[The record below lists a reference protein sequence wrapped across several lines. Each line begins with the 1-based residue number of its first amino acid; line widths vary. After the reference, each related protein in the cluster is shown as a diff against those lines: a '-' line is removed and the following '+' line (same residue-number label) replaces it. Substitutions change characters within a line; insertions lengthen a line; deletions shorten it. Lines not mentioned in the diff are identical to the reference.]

1 MKRYVY
7 GALFLF
13 FATLTLL
20 LFAQTSTMSGTTSS
34 NSDPS
39 SEQDKKSVPT
49 EFAGISLGMSMEEV
63 QNKLKGNGLFWYRGE
78 ADVSLLPRP
87 NESLIEAAGL
97 SYIKRALFQFYD
109 GKLFIMIFIM
119 NEKMIDHYTIF
130 TNFQNKY
137 GKFTSFSP
145 SEIIW
150 QDDATRVSIERP
162 LAIKYIDLKVYN
174 ELIAQGQQLESY
186 EKMLLDDFLDQF

>member
-1 MKRYVY
+1 MKRTILSILL
-7 GALFLF
+7 ALLAFCIT
-13 FATLTLL
+13 A
-20 LFAQTSTMSGTTSS
+20 
-34 NSDPS
+34 
-39 SEQDKKSVPT
+39 QDKNTKSPDTEKKTVPR
-49 EFAGISLGMSMEEV
+49 EFSGISLGMSMEEV
-63 QNKLKGNGLFWYRGE
+63 QNLLKGNGLFWYRGE

-87 NESLIEAAGL
+87 NETVIEVTGL
-97 SYIKRALFQFYD
+97 SYIKRAFFQFYE

-150 QDDATRVSIERP
+150 QDENTRVSIERP
-162 LAIKYIDLKVYN
+162 LAVKYIDLAVYN
-174 ELIAQGQQLESY
+174 QLIIQGQQLESY
-186 EKMLLDDFLDQF
+186 EKMLLDDFLNQF